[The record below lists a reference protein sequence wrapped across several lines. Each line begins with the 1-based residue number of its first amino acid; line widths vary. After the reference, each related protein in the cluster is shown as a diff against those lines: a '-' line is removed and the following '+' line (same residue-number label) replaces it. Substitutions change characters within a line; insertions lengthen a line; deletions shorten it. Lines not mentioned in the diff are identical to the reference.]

1 MKPALFDYY
10 RAESM
15 DEATALLSEYGDDS
29 KIIAGGQSLIPAMN
43 FRLATP
49 KVLIDISN
57 IENRNQIQN
66 DISSIKVAGTTL
78 QRVLEQSKAVQ
89 EDIPVLYE
97 AIRNIGHVQIR
108 NRGTVGGSIA
118 HADPASELPAI
129 SLLLDA
135 EYEIK
140 SKSKKYNI
148 AAEDF
153 FITYMTTSLQP
164 DEILSG
170 IHFKKPPKNS
180 GWGFHEIAR
189 RAGDFALA
197 GSAAVI
203 GLDANGKCTHARIAL
218 FGVAP
223 TPVRAK
229 EAENLLIGQSYSLEL
244 LKEVAEKVNLVVDPE
259 GDVHVTAEYRRK
271 VAGVLALR
279 SLEDAFSKAKLV

>member
-1 MKPALFDYY
+1 MKPAPFDYH
-10 RAESM
+10 RVQSI
-15 DEATALLSEYGDDS
+15 DEAAELISEYGDDS

-66 DISSIKVAGTTL
+66 DSTRIKVAGTTL
-78 QRVLEQSKAVQ
+78 QRFLEQSKAVQ
-89 EDIPVLYE
+89 EEIPVLYE
-97 AIRNIGHVQIR
+97 AIKNIGHVQIR
-108 NRGTVGGSIA
+108 NKGTVGGSIA

-129 SLLLDA
+129 SLVLDA
-135 EYEIK
+135 EFEIK
-140 SKSKKYNI
+140 SKSNQYTV

-164 DEILSG
+164 NEILSG
-170 IHFKKPPKNS
+170 IYFNKPPKNS

-197 GSAAVI
+197 GSTAVI
-203 GLDANGKCTHARIAL
+203 GLDADGKCTHARIAL

-229 EAENLLIGQSYSLEL
+229 EAENMLIGQSYSPEL
-244 LKEVAEKVNLVVDPE
+244 LKEAAEKVDLVVDPE

-271 VAGVLALR
+271 VSGVLALR
-279 SLEDAFSKAKLV
+279 SLEDAFRRAKIV